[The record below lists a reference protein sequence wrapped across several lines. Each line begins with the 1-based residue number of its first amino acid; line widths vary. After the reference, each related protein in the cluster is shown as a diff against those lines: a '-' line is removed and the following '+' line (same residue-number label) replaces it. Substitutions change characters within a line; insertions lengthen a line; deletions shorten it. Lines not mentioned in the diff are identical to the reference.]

1 MKKSIL
7 ALALGGAAVAVGA
20 AVKNA
25 IEKKKE
31 HNSEEYFAVPDFLY
45 NKTAVLDVLYKR
57 LPEGVVIKN
66 ATNPHGKGRVL
77 EDTELREGELS
88 ASIYQVGCYSVRI
101 VERVYREG
109 NFEPISDATDDEIR
123 FEGKS
128 VKQGEAIIAQSFD
141 IPPLKNRYN
150 RPATKDELEEYRNA
164 TKNPYMAT
172 INPPRDYQKVKEVS
186 AAYMDGEYKNIC
198 QVMYSKYGRYSDRLT
213 FMGTV
218 KLNKSVTDSQASLFV
233 GSNYVGD
240 SFGIKTFYAFSPDGY
255 VRYYQIHDMNP
266 DSWEGKWN
274 WNG

>member
-25 IEKKKE
+25 VEKKKE
-31 HNSEEYFAVPDFLY
+31 HNSEEYLAVPDFLY
-45 NKTAVLDVLYKR
+45 NKTAVLDVLYKH

-66 ATNPHGKGRVL
+66 TTNPNSKGRVL
-77 EDTELREGELS
+77 EDNELREGELS
-88 ASIYQVGCYSVRI
+88 ALIFQVGCYSVRI
-101 VERVYREG
+101 AERVYR
-109 NFEPISDATDDEIR
+109 NCDFEPPSDSTDDEIKL
-123 FEGKS
+123 EGKS
-128 VKQGEAIIAQSFD
+128 IKQGEAIIAQSAD
-141 IPPLKNRYN
+141 IPPMKSRYN
-150 RPATKDELEEYRNA
+150 RPATKDELEEYCNA
-164 TKNPYMAT
+164 TQNPVEAIT
-172 INPPRDYQKVKEVS
+172 NPPRDYQKVKEVS
-186 AAYMDGEYKNIC
+186 AAYMDGEYKNVC
-198 QVMYSKYGRYSDRLT
+198 LTMYSKYGRYSDRLT

-218 KLNKSVTDSQASLFV
+218 KLNKSVPDSQASLFV

-266 DSWEGKWN
+266 DSWEAKWD